1 MKKKKRFIVMT
12 TTRMIMLGFL
22 AAIVLGT
29 ILLSLP
35 IATKERTVT
44 PLVDA
49 LFTATTSICVT
60 GLSTVSMAEHWSLFG
75 QAVILFLIQFGG
87 LGIVTFTTTL
97 LLVLGRR
104 ITLKERLLLQDAYN
118 LDELKGLVRITI
130 RIIKGTLV
138 VEGAGAF
145 LSCFRFVP
153 QYGFLRGVWLSI
165 FHSVSSFCN
174 AGIDLFGNE
183 SLIPYRSDVL
193 VNLVTMTLIIL
204 GGIGFPV
211 WWEFL
216 GNIREMRR
224 KHRRNER
231 LCFRPNLHFKLAV
244 SATAF
249 LIISGALFTLILEYN
264 NPKTLGTLPF
274 GEKLLA
280 SFCQSVTLRTAGFQ
294 TIPQQCFKD
303 GTSMLYLLFMF
314 IGGSPSGTAGGIKT
328 VTMVL
333 VIASV
338 LATVGGKAGTQVMRR
353 KIAPKD
359 VQKAFAVFGMGL
371 IAMFLLVV
379 ALMVVENA
387 DFLDSMYEMV
397 SATAT
402 VGLSRNFTSS
412 LSAAGKGIVILGM
425 YLGRIGPITM
435 ALAINTRHDNSKTS
449 YPTGRV
455 LVG

>member
-22 AAIVLGT
+22 TAIILGT

-35 IATKERTVT
+35 IATKGRIVT
-44 PLVDA
+44 PFMDA

-60 GLSTVSMAEHWSLFG
+60 GLSTVSMAEHFSLFG

-97 LLVLGRR
+97 LLLLGKR
-104 ITLKERLLLQDAYN
+104 ISLKERLLLQDAYN

-130 RIIKGTLV
+130 RILKGTLM
-138 VEGAGAF
+138 VEGVGA
-145 LSCFRFVP
+145 LLCCIRFIP
-153 QYGFLRGVWLSI
+153 QYGFLRGLWFSI

-183 SLIPYRSDVL
+183 SLIPYRGDVL
-193 VNLVTMTLIIL
+193 INLVTMALIIL

-216 GNIREMRR
+216 RNIRQMRR
-224 KHRRNER
+224 KKRRNER
-231 LCFRPNLHFKLAV
+231 VCFCPNLHFKLAV

-249 LIISGALFTLILEYN
+249 LIISGALLTLFLEYN
-264 NPKTLGTLPF
+264 NPQTLGSLPF

-280 SFCQSVTLRTAGFQ
+280 SIFQSVTLRTAGFQ

-303 GTSMLYLLFMF
+303 GTSMIYLMIMF
-314 IGGSPSGTAGGIKT
+314 IGGSPSGTAGGVKT

-333 VIASV
+333 VFATV
-338 LATVGGKAGTQVMRR
+338 FATVGGKADTQVMRR
-353 KIAPKD
+353 RIAPKD
-359 VQKAFAVFGMGL
+359 VQKAFAVFGVGL
-371 IAMFLLVV
+371 IVMLLLVAV
-379 ALMVVENA
+379 LMVAENA
-387 DFLDSMYEMV
+387 SFLDSMYEMV

-412 LSAAGKGIVILGM
+412 LSQVGKGIVILGM

-435 ALAINTRHDNSKTS
+435 ALAVNTRHDNSKTS
-449 YPTGRV
+449 YPDGRV

>member
-1 MKKKKRFIVMT
+1 MEKKKRLIIMT
-12 TTRMIMLGFL
+12 TTRMIMLGFFV
-22 AAIVLGT
+22 AIALGT
-29 ILLSLP
+29 FLLSLP
-35 IATKERTVT
+35 IATRQHRST
-44 PLVDA
+44 PFVDA

-60 GLSTVSMAEHWSLFG
+60 GLSTVSMAEHWNLFG
-75 QAVILFLIQFGG
+75 QIVILFLIQFGG
-87 LGIVTFTTTL
+87 LGIVTFTTTVL
-97 LLVLGRR
+97 LTLGRR
-104 ITLKERLLLQDAYN
+104 ITLKERLLIQDAYN

-130 RIIKGTLV
+130 RIIKGTFF
-138 VEGAGAF
+138 VEGIGA
-145 LSCFRFVP
+145 LLCSFRFIS
-153 QYGFLRGVWLSI
+153 QYGFLKGIWFSI
-165 FHSVSSFCN
+165 FHSVSAFCN

-193 VNLVTMTLIIL
+193 INLVTMTLIIL

-216 GNIREMRR
+216 RNLKEMWR
-224 KHRRNER
+224 KKRRNER
-231 LCFRPNLHFKLAV
+231 VCFRGNLHFKIAV

-249 LIISGALFTLILEYN
+249 LIISGTLLTLILEYN
-264 NPKTLGTLPF
+264 NPNSLGSLSF

-280 SFCQSVTLRTAGFQ
+280 SLFQSVTLRTAGFQ
-294 TIPQQCFKD
+294 TIPQQCFKE

-333 VIASV
+333 VLASV
-338 LATVGGKAGTQVMRR
+338 LATVSGKGNTQVMRR

-359 VQKAFAVFGMGL
+359 VQKAFAVFGIGL
-371 IAMFLLVV
+371 GVMFLLVT
-379 ALMVVENA
+379 ALMIVENA
-387 DFLDSMYEMV
+387 DFLDSIYEMV

-412 LSAAGKGIVILGM
+412 LSVAGKFLVILGM

-435 ALAINTRHDNSKTS
+435 ALAINTNHDNSKTT
-449 YPTGRV
+449 YPAGKI